1 MKNNSF
7 VRKLYLLAVAAFLLV
22 AGCDGTQSDPPVAI
36 TIRGGALSDF
46 VLQISNMSSGKSL
59 EVYLY
64 VADDTHSARSGNFI
78 LHPNTTKELG
88 ALEMD
93 WNFKRGDQGFVSVG
107 GMEKKLFFRVTKNGE
122 YNTWF
127 GIDDIPEVDVAA
139 QVRARREAERKA
151 KLEAATKATVIAGRE
166 LFVLVTEANVE
177 REAIGLAPI
186 WPRFADVYSDEVAEK
201 GVVEKLKGWKSKIAA
216 KFGGK
221 QDVAKYEADI
231 PEIKF
236 TSSGEYFFCL
246 FDAANIGKENHR
258 PYVNAS
264 NLLVVASG
272 VRNGVM
278 PPESVRWSVLADYE
292 DEMAE
297 CIPMLVSSNFPC
309 ERLCSFW
316 DGKTGANEVI
326 GLLPVG
332 ELGDEVCVIVYKSGK
347 AKALP
352 ASRVTLAN
360 IYDGPFNTLA
370 NGCNKALLY
379 LTPHGVQPTSGAMG
393 NLAEVRIEAAR
404 SLIKNIEAACI
415 LYNMEHGGKYPS
427 QLSDLQ
433 KGDDGNPPL
442 LEGEINDPWGNEIKY
457 EKKGKRIRLVSFG
470 PDGKEGTD
478 DDLTNIRHQ

>member
-1 MKNNSF
+1 MMENNSF

-36 TIRGGALSDF
+36 TVRGGTLSDF
-46 VLQISNMSSGKSL
+46 VLQVSNMSSGKSL

-107 GMEKKLFFRVTKNGE
+107 GMGKKLFFRVTKNGE

-186 WPRFADVYSDEVAEK
+186 WPRFADV
-201 GVVEKLKGWKSKIAA
+201 
-216 KFGGK
+216 FGGK